1 MGLFVCS
8 FAWGLILAGLC
19 TSGSPY
25 LQAKVLED
33 ASIYRPRYSRMPLST
48 GQGTRGC
55 LYLQAQVLEE
65 SRHGLPE
72 VPRPV
77 DGGMLARGLQ
87 VCAGQHVTQGN
98 V

>member
-1 MGLFVCS
+1 MVFWGFLSLCSLPPKVRSLDGVVCVLLCVGLNPC
-8 FAWGLILAGLC
+8 G
-19 TSGSPY
+19 PMY
-25 LQAKVLED
+25 LRQPV
-33 ASIYRPRYSRMPLST
+33 ST